1 MQTIFGFDIGVTSIG
16 FAALRY
22 DPATDQG
29 EILKLGVRIFPETR
43 EPKGAPLNQDR
54 RLKRM
59 TRRQLRRRRERRRL
73 LNETLTAA
81 GLLPTFTSCEWAKVM
96 KEDPILIRER
106 GLTERLEPHQLGRA
120 LYHLAKRRH
129 FKERELEES
138 TSEETKEE
146 KEATTNREKS
156 MQALERSGKTIGGFL
171 SDLPRGERRRGMHFV
186 RSAVHQEFKAL
197 MKAQSAHHKALTDA
211 LKANIEEVI
220 FAQKPVFWRMST
232 LGECAYIP
240 GEPLSAKGS
249 WLSQQRRMLE
259 KLNTLSI
266 SGGNERPLDGEERA
280 AVLKKLQSSASVSW
294 AELRRALQPI
304 FKARGENGG
313 EKKLKFNL
321 ELGGD
326 KGLPGNL
333 VEKKLAE
340 IFGEEWEA
348 HPQKQKLRDAAPARI
363 WAADYQEIGSHR
375 LTSRRVVIRSEAER
389 RARRAEAAAA
399 FTRDFDVSRS
409 QAKALSELTFP
420 SGWEPY
426 STKALG
432 VFLPR
437 LEAGARFGA
446 LTNSPL
452 WEEWRRENF
461 PNRRGPTG
469 EVLALLPSPSRKT
482 EASQAEQKRLS
493 SLRNPTVI
501 RVQNELRK
509 IVNNLIRTP
518 EIGRP
523 DMIRIELARDVGA
536 SQKQRQEIQDS
547 QRKQERRRIEATKDL
562 KTNGIAE
569 PSRRDVEKWLLWQET
584 KCTCPYTGDKICF
597 KDLFV
602 TNKFDIEH
610 IWPRALCL
618 DDGMRNKTL
627 CRKDANLEKGSLT
640 PFEYLGSRPDAWEN
654 FKTRLKSLAAD
665 KGSIGLP
672 PGKVKRLL
680 AESIPDD
687 FAARQL
693 VETGFAA
700 REAMAQL
707 KRLWPDDG
715 RVPPVQAVSGRV
727 TAQLRKLWGLN
738 NVLSDSGEKTREDH
752 RHHAIDA
759 LVVACADLGVTQRL
773 SRYWR
778 DRDNPA
784 VREPFLPRPWANI
797 RADAEEAVKQ
807 IIVSHRV
814 RKKISGPLHK
824 GTAYGDTKEDY
835 VSGGVRYR
843 GIVERTPIVDLTAA
857 DLAGEDL
864 SKHKTLIRDETVRNI
879 LRRHLDDHGGELKD
893 AMAAPPTV
901 SPDGPP
907 IRKVRLV
914 RKRQLKGLIYAHNG
928 LMDPEA
934 KHHLAIYREP
944 DGGVQYEIVSLLEAA
959 RRVSKRLPLVTKTS
973 EAGGR
978 LIMTLSKGDM
988 LKLDYPGSVYWVVRE
1003 IKATGRVTLVPHFE
1017 ARATKKGMS
1026 YEPTAPGLL
1035 AFNPT
1040 KVSVDPIG
1048 RVRPAND

>member
-22 DPATDQG
+22 DPDNETG
-29 EILKLGVRIFPETR
+29 EILRLGVRIFPETR

-59 TRRQLRRRRERRRL
+59 ARRQLRRRRDRRRL

-81 GLLPTFTSCEWAKVM
+81 GLLPAFTSCQWAKVM
-96 KEDPILIRER
+96 KEEPILLRAR

-129 FKERELEES
+129 FKERELEET
-138 TSEETKEE
+138 TSEETKDE
-146 KEATTNREKS
+146 KDAKTNREKS
-156 MQALERSGKTIGGFL
+156 MQALDRSGKTIAGFL
-171 SDLPRGERRRGMHFV
+171 SDQPRGERRRGMHFV
-186 RSAVHQEFKAL
+186 RNAVHQEFKAL
-197 MKAQSAHHKALTDA
+197 MKAQSEHHKTLTDA
-211 LKANIEEVI
+211 LQANIEEVI
-220 FAQKPVFWRMST
+220 FAQRPVFWRRST
-232 LGECAYIP
+232 LGECAYMP
-240 GEPLSAKGS
+240 GEPLCAKGS

-259 KLNTLSI
+259 KLNNLAI
-266 SGGNERPLDGEERA
+266 AGGNERPLDAEERA
-280 AVLKKLQSSASVSW
+280 ALLKKLQSSASVSW
-294 AELRRALQPI
+294 AEVRRALQPV
-304 FKARGENGG
+304 FEARGEKGG

-333 VEKKLAE
+333 VEKKLSE

-348 HPQKQKLRDAAPARI
+348 HPHKQRLRDAAPARI
-363 WAADYQEIGSHR
+363 WAADYQEIGSQR
-375 LTSRRVVIRSEAER
+375 INSQRVAIRSETER
-389 RARRAEAAAA
+389 RALRAEAAAS
-399 FTRDFDVSRS
+399 FTRDFGVSRS

-426 STKALG
+426 SAKALG

-437 LEAGARFGA
+437 LMEGVRFGA
-446 LTNSPL
+446 LTNAPA

-461 PNRRGPTG
+461 PRRMGPTG
-469 EVLALLPSPSRKT
+469 EVLTLLPSPSRKT

-523 DMIRIELARDVGA
+523 DLIRIELARDVGA

-547 QRKQERRRIEATKDL
+547 QRKQERRRADATKDL
-562 KTNGIAE
+562 KSNGVAE
-569 PSRRDVEKWLLWQET
+569 PSHRDIEKWLLWQEV

-602 TNKFDIEH
+602 TNRFDIEH

-618 DDGMRNKTL
+618 DNGMRNKTL
-627 CRKDANLEKGSLT
+627 CRKDVNLEKGNRI
-640 PFEYLGSRPDAWEN
+640 PFDYLGSRPADWES

-665 KGSIGLP
+665 KGSIGLS
-672 PGKVKRLL
+672 PGKIKRFL

-693 VETGFAA
+693 VETGFAT
-700 REAMAQL
+700 REAMTQL

-727 TAQLRKLWGLN
+727 TAQLRKFWGLN

-759 LVVACADLGVTQRL
+759 LVVACADPGVTQRL
-773 SRYWR
+773 SRYWQ

-784 VREPFLPRPWANI
+784 IREPFLPRPWANI
-797 RADAEEAVKQ
+797 RHDAEEAVKQ
-807 IIVSHRV
+807 IIVSHRI
-814 RKKISGPLHK
+814 RKKISGQLHK
-824 GTAYGDTKEDY
+824 GTAYGDTTEDY
-835 VSGGVRYR
+835 VSGGVTYR
-843 GIVERTPIVDLTAA
+843 AIVERTPIIDLTTA
-857 DLAGEDL
+857 DLAGDDL
-864 SKHKTLIRDETVRNI
+864 SKCKTLIRDRGVRKA
-879 LRRHLDDHGGELKD
+879 LRQHLDKHGGALKE
-893 AMAAPPTV
+893 AMATPPTV

-907 IRKVRLV
+907 IRKVRLLK
-914 RKRQLKGLIYAHNG
+914 KRQLKGLVYAHNG

-934 KHHLAIYREP
+934 KHHLAIYRTP
-944 DGGVQYEIVSLLEAA
+944 DGRVHYEIVSLLEAA
-959 RRVSKRLPLVTKTS
+959 RRVSKRLPLVNKTS
-973 EAGGR
+973 ETGGR
-978 LIMTLSKGDM
+978 FVMTLSKGDM
-988 LKLDYPGSVYWVVRE
+988 LKLNDPRSAYWVVRE
-1003 IKATGRVTLVPHFE
+1003 IMSNGQITLVPHFE
-1017 ARATKKGMS
+1017 ARATKQGLK
-1026 YEPTAPGLL
+1026 YQPTTPGLL
-1035 AFNPT
+1035 ALNPT
-1040 KVSVDPIG
+1040 KISVDPIG
-1048 RVRPAND
+1048 RIRPAND